1 MRDFRGKVA
10 VVTGAAGGLGKSLA
24 ETFAREGMKVV
35 LADIEEETLDAT
47 AKELTGRGCEVLAV
61 QTDVT
66 KLQSMEELA
75 RRVVDAYGG
84 VHILCNNAGVTADR
98 DWSGLHPEGRAE
110 RVWELDMKD
119 WQWVFDVNVWGVI
132 HGLKAFMPV
141 MLAQGTEGHIVNT
154 ASPMGFGA
162 SELLVIYATSK
173 TCVNTISESLYLQL
187 ARMGAPIGVTIVLAA
202 PISTRLYDAYRNRP
216 RELAH
221 ESDLNESVEQ
231 RHQRIAQVRQI
242 FAGGHPPQE
251 VAEMVLQGIR
261 DNRFYLFTRPEE
273 LENPSGL
280 RRRFEN
286 ILTQRNP

>member
-1 MRDFRGKVA
+1 
-10 VVTGAAGGLGKSLA
+10 
-24 ETFAREGMKVV
+24 
-35 LADIEEETLDAT
+35 
-47 AKELTGRGCEVLAV
+47 
-61 QTDVT
+61 
-66 KLQSMEELA
+66 
-75 RRVVDAYGG
+75 
-84 VHILCNNAGVTADR
+84 
-98 DWSGLHPEGRAE
+98 
-110 RVWELDMKD
+110 
-119 WQWVFDVNVWGVI
+119 
-132 HGLKAFMPV
+132 MPV